1 MILNNFFVS
10 KFTVLLFY
18 IFFTSLSNAADP
30 LVGEKKFKEKN
41 CVSCHGPKGMGMASY
56 PRIGGKEVDYLTK
69 RLETYRAGEKIGANS
84 DLMIMNAKKLTDE
97 DIADLTAYLSEQSF
111 D

>member
-1 MILNNFFVS
+1 MFIHKFFVS
-10 KFTVLLFY
+10 KLNIIVLSIMF
-18 IFFTSLSNAADP
+18 SCLSNAADP
-30 LVGEKKFKEKN
+30 IVGEKKFKEKN

>member
-1 MILNNFFVS
+1 MIIHKFFVS
-10 KFTVLLFY
+10 KFTIVLFPI
-18 IFFTSLSNAADP
+18 IFSCISNAADP

-69 RLETYRAGEKIGANS
+69 RLETYRAGERIGANS

>member
-1 MILNNFFVS
+1 MFIHKFFVS
-10 KFTVLLFY
+10 KLNIIVLSIMF
-18 IFFTSLSNAADP
+18 SCLSNAADP
-30 LVGEKKFKEKN
+30 IVGEKKFKEKN

-69 RLETYRAGEKIGANS
+69 
-84 DLMIMNAKKLTDE
+84 KLTDE